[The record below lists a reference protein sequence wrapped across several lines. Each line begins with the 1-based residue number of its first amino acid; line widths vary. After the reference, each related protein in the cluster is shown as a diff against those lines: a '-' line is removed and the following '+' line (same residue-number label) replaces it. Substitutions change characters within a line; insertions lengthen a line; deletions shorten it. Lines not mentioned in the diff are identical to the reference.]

1 MKYLYIII
9 LVFFNSK
16 LMANDPFTNDI
27 GLIKEPEPIV
37 EEVVEEVV
45 ENQDTEILEEILVEE
60 TTEIIEIVE
69 NVEVTEPKEE
79 TGKNETDTGDE
90 IITVL
95 NIDPMVAYTLNK
107 YTLKGTA
114 LSKKSVKKFKR
125 EKIKKYDS
133 AKIPTTHTIEDNETI
148 EKIAFMYGFSLREIE
163 LANGIYP
170 GSRKLVKGDKLVIP
184 NRIHIVKEGQ
194 TINSIS
200 KRYNINPIQ
209 LASYNDITDDEVVLI
224 GDKLLLPFFIH
235 VTNDKETLSD
245 IAARYERETM
255 ELIEFNEFDQNT
267 LVLNENQLIKIPI
280 YAYDKIEYNSLSK
293 KSINDFKID
302 RKNLAII
309 EIDGGQYMVREGDR
323 IGNKDGV
330 IVSIETTKMLVLE
343 ENIEY
348 EFLINTPIVGQAI
361 ASLPQTGNTDLSD
374 ATGTAQDDISDET
387 SSVTDGQN
395 NDNGETITNVEELF
409 N

>member
-1 MKYLYIII
+1 MRYFYILI
-9 LVFFNSK
+9 LIFLNSK

-27 GLIKEPEPIV
+27 GLVKEPEPIV
-37 EEVVEEVV
+37 EEIVEEVV
-45 ENQDTEILEEILVEE
+45 ENQETEISEEVLVED
-60 TTEIIEIVE
+60 TVDTMEIVE
-69 NVEVTEPKEE
+69 NVEAIEPKEE
-79 TGKNETDTGDE
+79 TANNETNTEDE

-95 NIDPMVAYTLNK
+95 NIDPMVAYTLNR

-114 LSKKSVKKFKR
+114 LSKKSIKKFKR

-133 AKIPTTHTIEDNETI
+133 AKIPTTHTIKDNETI

-170 GSRKLVKGDKLVIP
+170 GSRKLVIGDKLVIP
-184 NRIHIVKEGQ
+184 NRVHIVKEGQ
-194 TINSIS
+194 TIDSIS

-209 LASYNDITDDEVVLI
+209 LASYNDIKDDEVILI

-235 VTNDKETLSD
+235 VTNDKESLSD

-255 ELIEFNEFDQNT
+255 ELIEFNQFEQNT

-280 YAYDKIEYNSLSK
+280 YAYDKIEYSLLSK

-323 IGNKDGV
+323 IGNKDGI
-330 IVSIETTKMLVLE
+330 IVSIETNKMLVLE

-361 ASLPQTGNTDLSD
+361 ASLPQAGNTDLSD

-395 NDNGETITNVEELF
+395 NADEETITNVEDLF

>member
-1 MKYLYIII
+1 MII
-9 LVFFNSK
+9 FFNSK

-27 GLIKEPEPIV
+27 GLVKELEPIVEEIV
-37 EEVVEEVV
+37 EEVVE
-45 ENQDTEILEEILVEE
+45 NKDTEISEEVLVEE
-60 TTEIIEIVE
+60 TTETMEIVE
-69 NVEVTEPKEE
+69 NVEAIEPKEE
-79 TGKNETDTGDE
+79 TVNNETDIEDE

-95 NIDPMVAYTLNK
+95 NIDPMVAYTLNN

-114 LSKKSVKKFKR
+114 LSKNSIKKFKR

-133 AKIPTTHTIEDNETI
+133 AKIPTTHTIKDNETI

-209 LASYNDITDDEVVLI
+209 LASYNDIKDDEIVLI

-255 ELIEFNEFDQNT
+255 ELIEFNKFEQDT

-280 YAYDKIEYNSLSK
+280 YAYDKIEYNSLTK

-330 IVSIETTKMLVLE
+330 IVSIETNKMLVLE

-361 ASLPQTGNTDLSD
+361 ASLPQSGNTDLSD
-374 ATGTAQDDISDET
+374 ATGTAQGDISDET

-395 NDNGETITNVEELF
+395 NADEETITNVEDLF